1 LSSCALSQDNVFVR
15 GIRKMKHAMFSESEE
30 GETLSLIKKL
40 DPAWDLHEM
49 LVMLE
54 EKVLQKWVESF
65 LRGDE
70 EGIEFISHW
79 CTDRALQ
86 VRPRHAAL
94 RNATSYPLSEC
105 CSLALHLS
113 DRTVCRRGA
122 LLRCASCTSRSGSGS
137 HRAREWTTACCS
149 SRR

>member
-1 LSSCALSQDNVFVR
+1 MR
-15 GIRKMKHAMFSESEE
+15 GIRKIKHSMFSESEE
-30 GETLSLIKKL
+30 GETLALIKKL

-54 EKVLQKWVESF
+54 DKVLSKWVESF

-86 VRPRHAAL
+86 MCIVHFKERERVRFCHFSVAFCHILSPSVTVDSPSAPFVAVWSFLIHCRSCFSDRARRTNGRPR
-94 RNATSYPLSEC
+94 
-105 CSLALHLS
+105 ALHRGGDVRVS
-113 DRTVCRRGA
+113 GDR
-122 LLRCASCTSRSGSGS
+122 
-137 HRAREWTTACCS
+137 
-149 SRR
+149 